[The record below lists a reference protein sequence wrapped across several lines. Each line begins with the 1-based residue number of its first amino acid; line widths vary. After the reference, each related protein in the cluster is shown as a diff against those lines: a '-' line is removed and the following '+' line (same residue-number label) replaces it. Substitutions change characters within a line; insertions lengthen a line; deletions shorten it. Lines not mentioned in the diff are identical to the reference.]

1 MSLLQSPKLLVC
13 AKCWESFFS
22 KPEFRA
28 LCRTPDEE
36 GDRFQYT
43 ARTFE
48 VEDSAASGCN
58 WCRLVLSLKDDAE
71 EQTLGEGH
79 SPLQEIPVSFGA
91 GPRGEN
97 FTPPGNNRFRLWI
110 NGASYFLTAFTT
122 RDDVTSDVVTTREMQ
137 HQVNSSMAFEQA
149 EKWLKECSS
158 HKSCGIVG
166 PTQLPSRVIEVSP
179 ENDPKTPRLL
189 ESTSIVDYYVA
200 LSYCWGP
207 NQTGLTIESNI
218 KARQECL
225 NMDTL
230 SRTIQDAVLVTRKI
244 DVKYLWV
251 DAICIIQ
258 DSQEDKNVELA
269 KMCKIYQDAL
279 VTIVAANATNAHQG
293 FLEDR
298 ISPESSTKI
307 PFWGPDGTLGT
318 VFVRLE
324 GWYDD
329 GNEPINERAWTLQER
344 LLSPRLLIYAS
355 HTLQYQC
362 DQDTINLGDSINLP
376 SGLAAWRIPP
386 ASARLNVQAAGRTWA
401 HIISMYSARRLS
413 YLEDKLTALAGLA
426 EAFQQQ
432 NSVEY
437 LAGLWSGDMLPRL
450 LLWQASRTD
459 DYTPCSIYTAPS
471 WSWAS
476 LSSPVYFSTVYSHHS
491 YDWYDVDGATREI
504 ILESRKLPFGR
515 VTGGYLKLSAHIRH
529 GIYHP
534 PQYITWKSPST
545 SSASLEDSESAAV
558 TYVDD
563 SLLQE
568 RKVICLA
575 IARRSYDLDAKED
588 LPVIFGS
595 TARSIFE
602 PPKLENSSPWSVI
615 DGLIIILA
623 GVEGTYRRVGCFFGA
638 KESEFEDYPCEEV
651 TLI

>member
-1 MSLLQSPKLLVC
+1 
-13 AKCWESFFS
+13 
-22 KPEFRA
+22 
-28 LCRTPDEE
+28 
-36 GDRFQYT
+36 
-43 ARTFE
+43 
-48 VEDSAASGCN
+48 
-58 WCRLVLSLKDDAE
+58 
-71 EQTLGEGH
+71 
-79 SPLQEIPVSFGA
+79 
-91 GPRGEN
+91 
-97 FTPPGNNRFRLWI
+97 
-110 NGASYFLTAFTT
+110 
-122 RDDVTSDVVTTREMQ
+122 
-137 HQVNSSMAFEQA
+137 
-149 EKWLKECSS
+149 
-158 HKSCGIVG
+158 
-166 PTQLPSRVIEVSP
+166 
-179 ENDPKTPRLL
+179 
-189 ESTSIVDYYVA
+189 
-200 LSYCWGP
+200 
-207 NQTGLTIESNI
+207 
-218 KARQECL
+218 
-225 NMDTL
+225 
-230 SRTIQDAVLVTRKI
+230 
-244 DVKYLWV
+244 
-251 DAICIIQ
+251 
-258 DSQEDKNVELA
+258 
-269 KMCKIYQDAL
+269 
-279 VTIVAANATNAHQG
+279 
-293 FLEDR
+293 
-298 ISPESSTKI
+298 
-307 PFWGPDGTLGT
+307 

-545 SSASLEDSESAAV
+545 SSASLDDSESAAA

-588 LPVIFGS
+588 LPVMFGS
-595 TARSIFE
+595 AARSIFE
-602 PPKLENSSPWSVI
+602 PPKLENGSPWSVI
-615 DGLIIILA
+615 DGLIITPT

-638 KESEFEDYPCEEV
+638 KESEFKDYPREEA